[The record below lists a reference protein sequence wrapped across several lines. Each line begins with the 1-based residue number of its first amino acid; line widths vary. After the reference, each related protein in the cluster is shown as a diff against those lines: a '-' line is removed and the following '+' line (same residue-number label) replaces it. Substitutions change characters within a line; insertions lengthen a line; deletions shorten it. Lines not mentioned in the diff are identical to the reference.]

1 MQPENFNNFRNWDAV
16 LNLQKRLFLCEFGT
30 VASKISESQQEAY
43 LEALKYAKTG
53 PDRTKSD
60 QWRMENIKKSYSTIV
75 DVPEY
80 SKIIEAENVQRLGY
94 HMLRMDLYCSILTF
108 DSKNEQSISLQLY
121 PRNSE
126 KVHLEAQKGF
136 PQNDTYFSGQKF
148 LI

>member
-16 LNLQKRLFLCEFGT
+16 LKLQMKLSLCEFGT

-94 HMLRMDLYCSILTF
+94 HTLLECAIKYQYQVDLQRALKAT
-108 DSKNEQSISLQLY
+108 QM
-121 PRNSE
+121 
-126 KVHLEAQKGF
+126 
-136 PQNDTYFSGQKF
+136 
-148 LI
+148 

>member
-16 LNLQKRLFLCEFGT
+16 LKLQMKLSLCEFGT

-80 SKIIEAENVQRLGY
+80 SKIIEAENVQRL
-94 HMLRMDLYCSILTF
+94 
-108 DSKNEQSISLQLY
+108 
-121 PRNSE
+121 
-126 KVHLEAQKGF
+126 
-136 PQNDTYFSGQKF
+136 
-148 LI
+148 

>member
-16 LNLQKRLFLCEFGT
+16 LKLQMRLSLCEFGT

-94 HMLRMDLYCSILTF
+94 HTLLELKYQYQVDLQRALKAT
-108 DSKNEQSISLQLY
+108 QM
-121 PRNSE
+121 
-126 KVHLEAQKGF
+126 
-136 PQNDTYFSGQKF
+136 
-148 LI
+148 